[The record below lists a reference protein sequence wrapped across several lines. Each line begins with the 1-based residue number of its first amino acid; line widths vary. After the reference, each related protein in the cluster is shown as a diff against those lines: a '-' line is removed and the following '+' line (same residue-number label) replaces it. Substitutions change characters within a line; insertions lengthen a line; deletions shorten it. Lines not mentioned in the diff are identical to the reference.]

1 VIQAAEAPFDPMV
14 DDISEVL
21 RVIVA
26 TSAIS
31 HGVDVEAFN
40 AMAFAGMPSD
50 IAEYIQA
57 SSRVGRTH
65 VGFSLLIPTPQTRR
79 DRFVVEVHESF
90 HRLLE
95 RMIAPPAIERWADRA
110 ISRTVPSL
118 VQTWLAGVQF
128 QRQIVTAADTAKSL
142 VPLPATVEQLSRS
155 LSNPAELADCAAFVR
170 EAVGIHGSEGQPSN
184 PEYYADLIAEELRR
198 IEVAAASD
206 QFTGRLGDF
215 WNNRLSGLQR
225 PMTSL
230 RDVDA
235 AGTIRASRV
244 DLQSRRVDDEAVDA
258 AMAFLRNRGA
268 RRTAGSELDQEG

>member
-1 VIQAAEAPFDPMV
+1 
-14 DDISEVL
+14 
-21 RVIVA
+21 
-26 TSAIS
+26 
-31 HGVDVEAFN
+31 
-40 AMAFAGMPSD
+40 
-50 IAEYIQA
+50 
-57 SSRVGRTH
+57 
-65 VGFSLLIPTPQTRR
+65 
-79 DRFVVEVHESF
+79 VVEVHESF